1 MTELDRSITDL
12 RIGAW
17 WRIGWTVTTFVL
29 VEIVVCGLSAMPILM
44 LWSQLARIVGAS
56 VRLQIVVFSGAIV
69 PSYFIF
75 AIMLLIV
82 SPLLTSLAGW
92 RTPVDAEIR
101 IADMNWP
108 LLNWVRYAASNH
120 VVRVLAGT
128 VLRGS
133 PLWTAHLRLA
143 GAKLGKRVYVNS
155 LSINDYNLLEFG
167 DDVVIGAG
175 VHLSGHTVEG
185 GIVKTA
191 SVKLGRNTT
200 VGVGSVIEI
209 GVEAGPNC
217 EIGALSLVLKR
228 TQLEAEAVYAGIPAK
243 RIR

>member
-17 WRIGWTVTTFVL
+17 WRIGWTVTTLVL

-44 LWSQLARIVGAS
+44 LWSRLARIAGAS
-56 VRLQIVVFSGAIV
+56 VRLQIVAFSGAIV
-69 PSYFIF
+69 PSYVTF

-82 SPLLTSLAGW
+82 SPLLTRLAGW
-92 RTPVDAEIR
+92 RTPVDTEMR
-101 IADMNWP
+101 IADMDWP

-120 VVRVLAGT
+120 LVRVLAGT
-128 VLRGS
+128 VFRGS

-191 SVKLGRNTT
+191 SVRLGRNTT

-217 EIGALSLVLKR
+217 EIGALSLVPKR